1 MKGDK
6 INLKE
11 KEAELLAQKKE
22 HRLIQVSVENVQQ
35 QFHNKKDELQS
46 LTEREEYI
54 MKCIALAK
62 SQKIADQTSRPK
74 ATRLEAPAETNCD
87 PKQVI
92 CSLTQSL
99 QLDEIFERRTKEYF
113 LKILQLKNIQA
124 KIDHEDDLRLTFG
137 TRATINELYTKGN
150 MTKVNITLFTK
161 KVSGITKDICILA
174 DFCNTIKDVE
184 VVIR

>member
-74 ATRLEAPAETNCD
+74 ATRLEAPVETNSD

-92 CSLTQSL
+92 CSLT
-99 QLDEIFERRTKEYF
+99 
-113 LKILQLKNIQA
+113 
-124 KIDHEDDLRLTFG
+124 
-137 TRATINELYTKGN
+137 
-150 MTKVNITLFTK
+150 
-161 KVSGITKDICILA
+161 
-174 DFCNTIKDVE
+174 
-184 VVIR
+184 